1 MVVGTVRGEESRM
14 RERRPDPRRDF
25 TCRWLRP
32 NICTTR
38 RKPARGNIVARL
50 LKDTHY
56 RIETITAPP
65 CVCVPSCVCVCIC
78 ANKAGSPRRLPP
90 LFLSLPPFKPTA
102 LVSKLIAA
110 AQGSRWKIGAVHALT
125 RIKDSTR
132 CFLPFLSFFF
142 FLLFLF
148 SSFFPPHEGG
158 LKAVLDRMDYARWE
172 MRWEENWRLLP
183 FSRVF
188 YSIRG
193 IFGNFLS
200 SNKFLFSPQNFSN
213 LYTRLAKS
221 RNRPVCRK
229 MLYGWYLIFLE
240 EFVIR
245 IIIILNRGQKDAC
258 LSWNL
263 FSKIIQDINV

>member
-56 RIETITAPP
+56 RIETITSPP
-65 CVCVPSCVCVCIC
+65 CVCVCVCVCHRVYVPSCVCVCIC

-90 LFLSLPPFKPTA
+90 LFLSLPFKPTA

-142 FLLFLF
+142 FCF
-148 SSFFPPHEGG
+148 SFFPPSFLRTKVDWKRCWIEWIT
-158 LKAVLDRMDYARWE
+158 LDEKWDGRRIDDCCRFLVFSILF
-172 MRWEENWRLLP
+172 EE
-183 FSRVF
+183 
-188 YSIRG
+188 YSG
-193 IFGNFLS
+193 IFFRLINF
-200 SNKFLFSPQNFSN
+200 FLPPEFF
-213 LYTRLAKS
+213 
-221 RNRPVCRK
+221 
-229 MLYGWYLIFLE
+229 
-240 EFVIR
+240 EFVY
-245 IIIILNRGQKDAC
+245 
-258 LSWNL
+258 
-263 FSKIIQDINV
+263 KIG